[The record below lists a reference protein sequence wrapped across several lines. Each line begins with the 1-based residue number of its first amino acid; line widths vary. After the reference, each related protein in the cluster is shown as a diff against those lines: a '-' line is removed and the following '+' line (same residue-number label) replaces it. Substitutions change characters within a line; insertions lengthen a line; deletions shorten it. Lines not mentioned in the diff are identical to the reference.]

1 MQRDVKT
8 GEARGAEPTSV
19 RRFMYI
25 HLSFSAPKVR
35 RRVRSPLAG
44 KRLLEFSCGEPRVT
58 AAKGRGGLLRRPLP
72 CGFPTHRIHGNFHT
86 DLYTFFL

>member
-1 MQRDVKT
+1 
-8 GEARGAEPTSV
+8 
-19 RRFMYI
+19 MYI

-58 AAKGRGGLLRRPLP
+58 AAKGR
-72 CGFPTHRIHGNFHT
+72 CGYSAGRCRAGSPHTEFMAIFTLISTLFSFDFPR
-86 DLYTFFL
+86 DLKVVEILI